1 MDPCGRDGT
10 GPIGLLRGPVRWDA
24 GRPLGRAVSYPA
36 MLCAHCASPI
46 PDGSQFCLNCG
57 ADVQDPSP
65 ASTASL
71 DDAGVARLTRWLREE
86 TAGEYEIEREI
97 ARGGMGVV
105 YVATEIQLRRRVA
118 IKVLPPALTFGD
130 AAIQRFRREA
140 RTAAA
145 LDHPN
150 IIPIH
155 RVSAGGEL
163 MWYSMKLLEGQSLD
177 AILKHKEQ
185 LAFEETIGILDQVA
199 DALDYAHQHGVIH
212 RDIKPGNIVLDDRG
226 RVTVTDFGIA
236 KELQEAS
243 LSASGH
249 MLGTP
254 YYMSPEQYLGAEVS
268 GAADQYSLG
277 VVAYQCLG
285 RQLPFDAATAY
296 ELLNKHVS
304 QPPPPLTEL
313 RPDLPPY
320 AYPAIERALAKRP
333 DERFATVSDFANAL
347 AGRAPAG
354 AMPRVGPGRPPLPP
368 ASRRRRVLQWSAG
381 LAAAVAALLG
391 GMSLLRGGD
400 EDPAPLVS
408 APVNVRP
415 DSPAT
420 PPPTAS
426 LPARPSAQR
435 QAPAAT
441 LIVRLTSG
449 WARIYVDG
457 DLRGER
463 PVHREELPPGTHT
476 LRFER
481 PGFVPVD
488 TTVTLRPGANVIE
501 VGMRRA
507 TP

>member
-1 MDPCGRDGT
+1 
-10 GPIGLLRGPVRWDA
+10 
-24 GRPLGRAVSYPA
+24 
-36 MLCAHCASPI
+36 MLCAHCANPI

-65 ASTASL
+65 ATTASL

-118 IKVLPPALTFGD
+118 IKVLPPALTFGE

-177 AILKHKEQ
+177 TILKEKEQ
-185 LAFEETIGILDQVA
+185 LAFEETIAILDQVA

-212 RDIKPGNIVLDDRG
+212 RDIKPGNIVLDERG

-304 QPPPPLTEL
+304 QPPPPLAEL
-313 RPDLPPY
+313 RPDLPTH

-333 DERFATVSDFANAL
+333 DERFPTVTDFANAL
-347 AGRAPAG
+347 AGRAHAG
-354 AMPRVGPGRPPLPP
+354 ALPSRVT
-368 ASRRRRVLQWSAG
+368 ARRTTVLQWTAG
-381 LAAAVAALLG
+381 LAAAVMALLG
-391 GMSLLRGGD
+391 GMSLLRR
-400 EDPAPLVS
+400 ESPAPPPVS
-408 APVNVRP
+408 ASSTLQPETPAATGSQRPAPVP
-415 DSPAT
+415 SP
-420 PPPTAS
+420 
-426 LPARPSAQR
+426 PSSPR

-441 LIVRLTSG
+441 LIIRLTNG

-481 PGFVPVD
+481 PGFLPLD
-488 TTVTLRPGANVIE
+488 TTLTLRSGANVIE
-501 VGMRRA
+501 VGLRRA